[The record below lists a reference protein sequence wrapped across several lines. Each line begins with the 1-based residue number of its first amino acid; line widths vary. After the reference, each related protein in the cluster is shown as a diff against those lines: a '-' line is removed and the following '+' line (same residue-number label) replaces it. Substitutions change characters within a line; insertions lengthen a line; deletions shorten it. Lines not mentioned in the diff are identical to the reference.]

1 MFYYYKVKSSHWP
14 MDLEFRSEI
23 KLEVGQC
30 FRILKSNGGR
40 VYPTRFKVLE
50 VNDTSNYPGH
60 IVTITEVDLNVEPF

>member
-30 FRILKSNGGR
+30 FRILKSNG
-40 VYPTRFKVLE
+40 
-50 VNDTSNYPGH
+50 
-60 IVTITEVDLNVEPF
+60 LNQVRCSLISLFINRP